1 MNIIKLDCRR
11 SKGRKIHL
19 EYLDDRIV
27 PSTAQLGLA
36 AVQVATAHA
45 TVNVS
50 EQAERTATAETK
62 LQIRHENRII
72 KLEERR
78 EAATEKRDA
87 RLEKLAARRAA
98 ADRFSP
104 AIVVRTPASLAAAM
118 ASASAKQ
125 SATVSTHV
133 SGGSIMP
140 VSSTGSPPAS
150 TTPVAPVT
158 TTPAP
163 VSSTPAPVS
172 SGAGSG
178 SSGSP
183 TTPTSNPLPDNVSTI
198 LDTIYSEYENGNL
211 STTTGPGQVEI
222 QGSSVGVQM
231 RTSNPADFAAMVS
244 DVQSMGMQV
253 TTSSA
258 AYDTVIGFLPI
269 SELPAAAQLTGA
281 PAITPLLYPG
291 TN

>member
-1 MNIIKLDCRR
+1 MNILKIDCRR
-11 SKGRKIHL
+11 LKSRKIHL

-27 PSTAQLGLA
+27 PSTVQPGLA
-36 AVQVATAHA
+36 AHLATAHA

-50 EQAERTATAETK
+50 EQAEGTATAETK

-87 RLEKLAARRAA
+87 RLEKFAARRAA

-125 SATVSTHV
+125 SATVSTQV
-133 SGGSIMP
+133 SSGSTTP
-140 VSSTGSPPAS
+140 VSSTGLPPAP
-150 TTPVAPVT
+150 TAPVAPVM
-158 TTPAP
+158 TTPVP

-172 SGAGSG
+172 SGSG

-183 TTPTSNPLPDNVSTI
+183 TTTTTTSNPLPDNVSAV
-198 LDTIYSEYENGNL
+198 LDTIYTEYENGNL

-231 RTSNPADFAAMVS
+231 RTSNSADFAAMVS
-244 DVQSMGMQV
+244 AAQSMGLQV

-269 SELPAAAQLTGA
+269 SELPAVAQLTGA

-291 TN
+291 TK